1 MSNTWIFLLLTFLV
15 TAQKAS
21 ASSIGLD
28 TYIDKAVEPLSNF
41 ISNIVFY
48 PVPIFGSEIPATI
61 LWILI
66 AGIIFTIYFNF
77 VSIWGFKH
85 AFDVLFKKPSKDE
98 KKEESGE
105 VSSFEAL
112 ATALSGT
119 VGIGNIAGVAVAI
132 SIGGPGAMFWMVL
145 CALFSMATKFV
156 ECSLSVKFRRFNQ
169 DGSVSGGPMHYI
181 AHGLTRK
188 KLRWLGQP
196 LAMIFAIFCVAGSI
210 ASGNMLQINQATN
223 QIVIITG
230 GTSSIFYH
238 NSWLVGVI
246 IALVVAMIILGGIKS
261 IGKVTSKLV
270 PMMCILYIVA
280 ALYIIFTHLG
290 HLPEAFKII
299 FVEAFRPHSVQGGII
314 GTIIIGFRRS
324 VQSNEAGVGSAPI
337 AYAAARTNEPLSQ
350 GFISLLEPFFDT
362 VILCSITALVIVI
375 TGAYTNYSTGIT
387 GVALT
392 SSAFE
397 SKIAIFPYILAIVII
412 LFALSTLISWS
423 YYGQKAWN
431 YIFGEGKKRTRAFQ
445 VIYCL
450 FVVIG
455 SSISIKSV
463 IDLTD
468 ATMLAMSI
476 PNIIAMYILMPDL
489 RRDLVQYCKKH
500 NFGWLKK

>member
-1 MSNTWIFLLLTFLV
+1 MRICYLILLSLLT
-15 TAQKAS
+15 ACPS
-21 ASSIGLD
+21 AFALTID
-28 TYIDKAVEPLSNF
+28 QYIDNAVSPLTEIVSK
-41 ISNIVFY
+41 IVFF
-48 PVPIFGSEIPATI
+48 PIPMFGTEIPVII
-61 LWILI
+61 LWIFI
-66 AGIIFTIYFNF
+66 GGVIFTIYFKGI
-77 VSIWGFKH
+77 SIWGFKH
-85 AFDVLFKKPSKDE
+85 AFDVLFTKKTEQE
-98 KKEESGE
+98 KSDESGE

-156 ECSLSVKFRRFNQ
+156 ECSLSVKFRRFNP

-223 QIVIITG
+223 QIVVITG
-230 GTSSIFYH
+230 GENSIFYH
-238 NSWLVGVI
+238 NSWMVGVI
-246 IALVVAMIILGGIKS
+246 IAVVVGLIVIGGIKS
-261 IGKVTSKLV
+261 IAKVTSKVV
-270 PMMCILYIVA
+270 PLMCVLYMGA
-280 ALYIIFTHLG
+280 ALFIIFSHFG
-290 HLPEAFKII
+290 EIPEAFRII
-299 FVEAFRPHSVQGGII
+299 LTEAFKPNAAYGGLA
-314 GTIIIGFRRS
+314 GTIIIGLRRS

-337 AYAAARTNEPLSQ
+337 AYAAAKTKEPVSQ

-362 VILCSITALVIVI
+362 AVLCSMTALVIVI
-375 TGAYTNYSTGIT
+375 TGAYKDYTTGIT

-392 SSAFE
+392 SSAFQSRIE
-397 SKIAIFPYILAIVII
+397 FFPYILAFVII

-431 YIFGEGKKRTRAFQ
+431 YIFGEGKKRAMTFQ
-445 VIYCL
+445 VIYCI
-450 FVVIG
+450 FVVVG

-468 ATMLAMSI
+468 ATMLAMSV
-476 PNIIAMYILMPDL
+476 PNLIAMYILLPDL
-489 RRDLVQYCKKH
+489 KADLVQYCKRH
-500 NFGWLKK
+500 NFGWLKKD